1 MKQLIATFFT
11 LSLFVGILS
20 GCNSNAQ
27 VDESKGLV
35 SQRPSE
41 PAQVETESPTK
52 EIESDTRGIFGS
64 HGTDIRMG
72 LTQFG
77 LEEAPISPAPEE
89 ARDVFAYTS
98 TASYQDVLL
107 GVSYDYSLTMDS
119 EFQIIGASFGIT
131 NDSASNTDFIE
142 IAKLYLGFCAT
153 MPYDAS
159 DPSHVRNWAESN
171 IEAVGNG
178 ERAFITVGDAK
189 FELYGTAF
197 GDGFGSI
204 WMDISKDNG

>member
-1 MKQLIATFFT
+1 MKRPRIILLLLTMV
-11 LSLFVGILS
+11 LSILS

-27 VDESKGLV
+27 VDESQEIE

-41 PAQVETESPTK
+41 SAQVETEAPTK
-52 EIESDTRGIFGS
+52 EMESDTRGILGS

-77 LEEAPISPAPEE
+77 LEEAPISSAPEA

-98 TASYQDVLL
+98 TARYQDVLL

-131 NDSASNTDFIE
+131 NDGVSNTDFIRL
-142 IAKLYLGFCAT
+142 AKLYLGFCAT

-159 DPSHVRNWAESN
+159 DSSQVRNWVESN

-178 ERAFITVGDAK
+178 ESAFITVGDAK
-189 FELYGTAF
+189 FELYGTAS